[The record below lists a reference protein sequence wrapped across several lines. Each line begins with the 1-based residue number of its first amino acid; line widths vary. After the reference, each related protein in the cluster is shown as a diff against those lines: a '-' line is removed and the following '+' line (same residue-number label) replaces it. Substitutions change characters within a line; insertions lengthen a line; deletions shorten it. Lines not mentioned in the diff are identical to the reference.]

1 MTDVKEQLRAYF
13 DEVDPPFDPSD
24 LVNDPR
30 TVLVSRPGVVGRGVL
45 VAGVAAMVL
54 VLAVGLPLLFLANR
68 PPTAVEPSA
77 TTTEAPTT
85 TTTEPVTT
93 NSATTTA
100 TPDQVI
106 GGPPEAPADVFS
118 WDRDDM
124 SDWVTEDEITAVLAD
139 LSIEYAGTR
148 LDGEAELEHRGESDE
163 LMLTG
168 AVWIVG
174 PTDGDHHWQVSV
186 HNGDHVPDDLW
197 LHDTEWTLPQGEITT
212 GGWGVF
218 TVRGSNSDE
227 SFCIHL
233 EAPTEI
239 FGTYVREDIYVEM
252 VSAVASMMLEELGWV
267 D

>member
-1 MTDVKEQLRAYF
+1 MADVKEQLRAYF

-24 LVNDPR
+24 LMNDPR
-30 TVLVSRPGVVGRGVL
+30 TVPASRPGVGRGVL

-77 TTTEAPTT
+77 TTTEAPI
-85 TTTEPVTT
+85 TTTEPVTST
-93 NSATTTA
+93 SATTTA
-100 TPDQVI
+100 APDRVVV
-106 GGPPEAPADVFS
+106 GPPEAPADVFS

-139 LSIEYAGTR
+139 LSIEYAGTP
-148 LDGEAELEHRGESDE
+148 LDGKAEFEHRGASDE
-163 LMLTG
+163 LTWTDVL
-168 AVWIVG
+168 WIVG
-174 PTDGDHHWQVSV
+174 PTDGDNHWQVSV
-186 HNGDHVPDDLW
+186 HNGDHLPDDLW
-197 LHDTEWTLPQGEITT
+197 LHETEWTLPQGEITT

-218 TVRGSNSDE
+218 TVRGPNSDE

-233 EAPTEI
+233 EAAPTKV